1 MPASARPAR
10 RARRRQHAL
19 GRVVMAV
26 ERELRKRL
34 GSRFSVDELVGAVPG
49 QADALLRPRD
59 GHDPQ
64 DEPLADASAACDAA
78 FYLYMREASDFG
90 GGRSWPPGLGSSV
103 GRPSRGLALA
113 RPGPARRIVIASASK
128 VTVTARCPAQCSE

>member
-1 MPASARPAR
+1 MAAPVENAVLQWEDGYARVRAAR
-10 RARRRQHAL
+10 ADGAAGQHAL

-34 GSRFSVDELVGAVPG
+34 GSRFSVDELARLYRD
-49 QADALLRPRD
+49 QADALLDRATAKIA
-59 GHDPQ
+59 Q

-90 GGRSWPPGLGSSV
+90 GGR
-103 GRPSRGLALA
+103 R
-113 RPGPARRIVIASASK
+113 GPAA
-128 VTVTARCPAQCSE
+128 